1 MTSTWGR
8 SQERNS
14 FGTFKS
20 LERNRLLVIAW
31 QQHIF
36 WKTTCGMVMWK
47 QSRLSHQ
54 HVCYHPTSLRS
65 GVILPGHSTLSS
77 CHLVSGALLTA
88 HVRQAQLLSSAL
100 AFALLRSDGTVA
112 TWGTLVLVQFHG
124 DCLMVSELL
133 SPWSCYGKKKNI
145 APWSWWFLPCG
156 SRSLNTGCAG
166 TPSEQLP
173 NLKQYGL
180 DLFLLM
186 KMGSI
191 MFNEVCPIAS
201 SSWNLSVSMFI

>member
-77 CHLVSGALLTA
+77 CHLVSGSLLTA

-133 SPWSCYGKKKNI
+133 SPWSCYGKKKTSH
-145 APWSWWFLPCG
+145 PGHDGFFL
-156 SRSLNTGCAG
+156 A
-166 TPSEQLP
+166 EAAA
-173 NLKQYGL
+173 
-180 DLFLLM
+180 
-186 KMGSI
+186 SI
-191 MFNEVCPIAS
+191 PDAQEHLRNNCLT
-201 SSWNLSVSMFI
+201 WNNMDSICFC